1 MKVVCHKIDK
11 HTHDQFR
18 LFTVFIETTNEMK
31 HEWNG
36 LKA

>member
-18 LFTVFIETTNEMK
+18 LFTVFIETTDEMK
-31 HEWNG
+31 HE
-36 LKA
+36 